1 MSSNWHC
8 TLKASGS
15 TLFFPF
21 CRGKLRHLKTIK
33 QSGHNVSWWKGAGGS
48 QMSMRIKWRRPRW
61 GEKRGMGLCS
71 WWFSVFFEVLY
82 TVRSHCSLWA
92 RYKVHIVLKNKKNN
106 RHNEP
111 YKRTISLYS
120 HMMGVKSK
128 LIKKSIYMPDSCLFL
143 IFQVFLWNA
152 KLKSYCYGQISNLAH
167 YNSVVLL
174 AGPLSFR

>member
-128 LIKKSIYMPDSCLFL
+128 LIKKSIYARQLL
-143 IFQVFLWNA
+143 ILDF
-152 KLKSYCYGQISNLAH
+152 SSISMKH
-167 YNSVVLL
+167 
-174 AGPLSFR
+174 